1 MKRKKSRKQILEDQ
15 CDKIWSQCIITRD
28 KTCRVTNSDE
38 RLSAHHIRSR
48 THRATRWHLDNGMA
62 LSWGVHFLQ
71 KANPERFLDKII
83 EVIGQDKYD
92 ELKRISLGV
101 VNYST
106 ADLEIIKYDLERQL
120 RRLKN
125 D

>member
-1 MKRKKSRKQILEDQ
+1 MKRKKTRKQILEDQ

-92 ELKRISLGV
+92 ELKRISLGI

-106 ADLEIIKYDLERQL
+106 ADLEIIKEDLERQL
-120 RRLKN
+120 RRMKSE
-125 D
+125 